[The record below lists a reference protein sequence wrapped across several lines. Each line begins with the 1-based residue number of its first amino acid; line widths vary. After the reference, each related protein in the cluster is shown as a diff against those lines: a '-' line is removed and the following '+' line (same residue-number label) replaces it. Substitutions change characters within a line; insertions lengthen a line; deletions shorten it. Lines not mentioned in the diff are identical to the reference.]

1 MGGVGEEEETWRNP
15 FKRFQHS
22 VFTYKYCSKTTN
34 LRVIDSS
41 VLSILSSSLLASVLN
56 FLPYILVLF
65 KVVLSFLSAF
75 QGGGNLWAKEIVI
88 WFIEQSWQKD
98 IRDYECGRPRSA
110 GVVFLLLVFA
120 GFPTDHSSSWWY
132 GTLYFSEQSP
142 YV

>member
-1 MGGVGEEEETWRNP
+1 MRLFCLHYLNIIAEEEVKSGYEHKRIPPVPMGGVGEEEETWRNP

-75 QGGGNLWAKEIVI
+75 QGGGNL
-88 WFIEQSWQKD
+88 
-98 IRDYECGRPRSA
+98 
-110 GVVFLLLVFA
+110 
-120 GFPTDHSSSWWY
+120 
-132 GTLYFSEQSP
+132 
-142 YV
+142 